1 MAQPCE
7 GTRHVRRCAQA
18 MGHYSSGDRCRD
30 GERQQRDSNGERV
43 RAARDLG
50 EEIPDRWAHL
60 AAMAAKE
67 NWSEPTLLR
76 GLGRLMDSSNDEKR
90 ITYTQAFFIQ
100 HRIEFNLKKIT

>member
-1 MAQPCE
+1 
-7 GTRHVRRCAQA
+7 VQA

-50 EEIPDRWAHL
+50 EEIPDRWARL
-60 AAMAAKE
+60 AAMATKE
-67 NWSEPTLLR
+67 NWSGPTLLR
-76 GLGRLMDSSNDEKR
+76 GLGRLMDSSYDEKR